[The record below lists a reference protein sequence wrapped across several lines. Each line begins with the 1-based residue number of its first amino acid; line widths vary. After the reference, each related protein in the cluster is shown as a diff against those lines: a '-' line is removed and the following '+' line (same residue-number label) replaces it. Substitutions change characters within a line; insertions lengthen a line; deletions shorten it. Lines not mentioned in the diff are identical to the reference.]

1 MVGDSRLAWPDI
13 LVMCGYFLSV
23 LGVGVWSSR
32 KGQGSTM
39 SGYFLA
45 SRNMNWLLVG
55 GSLFASNIGS
65 GHFIGLAG
73 AGAASGVAAHGYEQG
88 AIYGLL
94 LLGWVFVPVYMSAGV
109 YTMPEYLT
117 MRYGGHRIRVT
128 LTCLSLVLY
137 IFTKIAVD
145 LYAGALF
152 IQQAMNQTS
161 QGALYGSVAVLLAVA
176 AVFTIAGGLTTV
188 VYTDMLQTI
197 LMVVGSF
204 VLAGMSFHA
213 VGGYRNLVESFPYAM
228 PTVVS
233 LDAHNQTCGRP
244 SPYYMNLL
252 RPIDSENH
260 DYPWLGM
267 TVGMAVL
274 QVWYWCTD
282 QVIVQRTL
290 ASRSMLHAKG
300 GTIFA
305 AYLKYLPL
313 WIMTFPGM
321 AARIL
326 YPDRVACSTAEQCMA
341 VCGSER
347 GCTNSAYVE
356 LVLNLL
362 PAGLRGLMLAVMM
375 AALMSSLTS
384 VFNSASTIVSVDIW
398 RLLRTNGPLWCRG
411 SPSELEMIVVGRISV
426 VLLVVA
432 SVIWIP
438 VIQNSTNTELFNYIN
453 TIIAALCSPI
463 CALFVLAL
471 FCPRVN
477 EQGAFWG
484 FVTGLVVGTVRFVA
498 EFSYA
503 VPPCGSDEPD
513 LRPAFIKNM
522 VGTVHY
528 MHFALLCWWV
538 TVLMAYSVSL
548 VTKPIPAERLYR
560 LTFWSRRDPRI
571 RLAKEPSS
579 TQQRQDKQYSRGDV
593 ENSPSQAQDRNQHTT
608 DMWWWRAV
616 LRVCGSSDAAEAEG
630 QPRLTAADLTEEEK
644 AQRAAEFL
652 KEPPYWRRI
661 VNINAVICLTLSSFV
676 YGFYA

>member
-1 MVGDSRLAWPDI
+1 
-13 LVMCGYFLSV
+13 
-23 LGVGVWSSR
+23 
-32 KGQGSTM
+32 
-39 SGYFLA
+39 
-45 SRNMNWLLVG
+45 
-55 GSLFASNIGS
+55 
-65 GHFIGLAG
+65 
-73 AGAASGVAAHGYEQG
+73 
-88 AIYGLL
+88 
-94 LLGWVFVPVYMSAGV
+94 
-109 YTMPEYLT
+109 
-117 MRYGGHRIRVT
+117 
-128 LTCLSLVLY
+128 
-137 IFTKIAVD
+137 
-145 LYAGALF
+145 
-152 IQQAMNQTS
+152 MNQTS

-362 PAGLRGLMLAVMM
+362 PAGA
-375 AALMSSLTS
+375 
-384 VFNSASTIVSVDIW
+384 
-398 RLLRTNGPLWCRG
+398 
-411 SPSELEMIVVGRISV
+411 
-426 VLLVVA
+426 
-432 SVIWIP
+432 
-438 VIQNSTNTELFNYIN
+438 NSTNTELFNYIN

-503 VPPCGSDEPD
+503 VPPCGSADSRTDEPD

-652 KEPPYWRRI
+652 KEPPYWRR
-661 VNINAVICLTLSSFV
+661 
-676 YGFYA
+676 